1 MMELVQQLISGAGVS
16 QEQAEGGA
24 GLLFGL
30 VKDQLSSGD
39 FSQVTNAVPGI
50 ESLIDAAPS
59 EDSGGLGGL
68 LGGVASAIGG
78 EQLGNMASLASGF
91 SKLDLD
97 AGMIGKFVPIVLSF
111 LQSQGG
117 DGLSGLV
124 AKVLQGD

>member
-1 MMELVQQLISGAGVS
+1 MMELVQQLVAGAGVS

-39 FSQVTNAVPGI
+39 FSQVAEAVPGI
-50 ESLIDAAPS
+50 DSLIDAAPGG
-59 EDSGGLGGL
+59 DGGGLGGL
-68 LGGVASAIGG
+68 LGGVASAFGADN
-78 EQLGNMASLASGF
+78 LGNLASLAGGF

-111 LQSQGG
+111 LQNQGG
-117 DGLSGLV
+117 EGVSSLV
-124 AKVLQGD
+124 AKVLQGE

>member
-1 MMELVQQLISGAGVS
+1 MMELVQQLVSGAGVN
-16 QEQAEGGA
+16 QQQAEGGA

-30 VKDQLSSGD
+30 VKEQLSSGD
-39 FSQVTNAVPGI
+39 FSQVSNAIPGI

-59 EDSGGLGGL
+59 EDAGGLGGL

-117 DGLSGLV
+117 DGLSDLV

>member
-1 MMELVQQLISGAGVS
+1 MMELVQQLVAGAGVN
-16 QEQAEGGA
+16 QQQAEGGA
-24 GLLFGL
+24 GLLLGL

-39 FSQVTNAVPGI
+39 FSQVADAVPGI
-50 ESLIDAAPS
+50 DSLINAAPS

-68 LGGVASAIGG
+68 LGGVASALGG
-78 EQLGNMASLASGF
+78 ESAGNMAALASGF

-117 DGLSGLV
+117 DGVSSLV

>member
-1 MMELVQQLISGAGVS
+1 MMELVQQLISNTGVN
-16 QEQAEGGA
+16 QQQAEGGA

-39 FSQVTNAVPGI
+39 FSQIADAIPGI

-59 EDSGGLGGL
+59 EDSAGLAGL

-117 DGLSGLV
+117 DGLSDLV